1 MKLPRRTFLH
11 LAAAAAALPVAS
23 GIVLAQ
29 TYPTRPVRLMVPFG
43 PAGATDITARLIG
56 QWLSERLGQQ
66 FVVENRSGAGGN
78 VGTEAVVRAAPD
90 GYTLGL
96 FGTPSAINATLYDK
110 LNFNFVRDI
119 APIAPIVRFPYIVVV
134 NPSFPPKTLP
144 EFIAYAKA
152 NPGKI
157 NMASPGI
164 GSVPH
169 VNGELFKVM
178 TGINMVH
185 VPYRSAAAVMA
196 DLLSGQVQLYFG
208 TTASSLEYVRAGK
221 LRALAVTIERR
232 LDALPDIP
240 AIAEFVPGY
249 EASGWFGVGAPKA
262 TPVEIIDKLN
272 KEINAGVA
280 DPKMKARLTDLGGIA
295 LRGSPSDFGKLIVE
309 ETEKWGKVVKLSGA
323 KLD

>member
-1 MKLPRRTFLH
+1 MKRPRRTFLH
-11 LAAAAAALPVAS
+11 LTAAAAALSVAS

-29 TYPTRPVRLMVPFG
+29 TYPTRPVRLIVPFG
-43 PAGATDITARLIG
+43 PAGATDIAARLIG

-66 FVVENRSGAGGN
+66 FVIENRPGAGGN

-96 FGTPSAINATLYDK
+96 FGAPSAINATLYDK

-119 APIAPIVRFPYIVVV
+119 APIAPIVRFPYIIVV
-134 NPSFPPKTLP
+134 NPSVPAKTLP
-144 EFIAYAKA
+144 ELIAYAKA

-157 NMASPGI
+157 NRASPGI

-169 VNGELFKVM
+169 VNGELFTVM
-178 TGINMVH
+178 TGTNLVH
-185 VPYRSAAAVMA
+185 VPYRSAAAVMT

-208 TTASSLEYVRAGK
+208 TTASSLEYVRTGK

-240 AIAEFVPGY
+240 AVAEFVPGY
-249 EASGWFGVGAPKA
+249 EASGWFGVGAPRN

-272 KEINAGVA
+272 KEIDAGVA
-280 DPKMKARLTDLGGIA
+280 DPKMKARLVDLGDIA
-295 LRGSPSDFGKLIVE
+295 PTGSPSDFGKLIVE